1 MSTRKRRVPYEEE
14 GTRVGFTFPDGET
27 HRPKHNFPETSE
39 IDICSYSIDEGIS
52 PAFDPNRALLRRVF
66 FLDENRTRYVSVAFC
81 PSMGYMP
88 KVEFGESKIG
98 PIRLSVQQG
107 MALVEHLPRL
117 CVASCNNARY
127 TSGIHEGFGIST
139 TTCRTARMHLSQGT
153 RITFK
158 LPDLRYLNT
167 IMPIVTDKLAKYT
180 IAMTDV
186 MTYTMSAMASTEY
199 IEPLPTYRK
208 DILYPQLFE

>member
-1 MSTRKRRVPYEEE
+1 
-14 GTRVGFTFPDGET
+14 
-27 HRPKHNFPETSE
+27 
-39 IDICSYSIDEGIS
+39 
-52 PAFDPNRALLRRVF
+52 
-66 FLDENRTRYVSVAFC
+66 
-81 PSMGYMP
+81 
-88 KVEFGESKIG
+88 
-98 PIRLSVQQG
+98 
-107 MALVEHLPRL
+107 
-117 CVASCNNARY
+117 
-127 TSGIHEGFGIST
+127 
-139 TTCRTARMHLSQGT
+139 MHLSQGT